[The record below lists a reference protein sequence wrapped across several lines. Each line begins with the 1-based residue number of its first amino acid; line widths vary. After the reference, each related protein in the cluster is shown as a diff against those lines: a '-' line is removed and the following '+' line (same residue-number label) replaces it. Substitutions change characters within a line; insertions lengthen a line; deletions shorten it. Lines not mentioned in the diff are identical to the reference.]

1 MVLPATQLISK
12 SAKVLGTRLTSTKIK
27 NNVDR
32 PTLLAGSS
40 DGKQTIFQV
49 QPYQKK
55 IINFSKFFIEKYKT
69 YRINDTLF
77 LLQLCKRIFYKM

>member
-1 MVLPATQLISK
+1 MVLPATPLISK

-40 DGKQTIFQV
+40 DGKQTIF
-49 QPYQKK
+49 
-55 IINFSKFFIEKYKT
+55 
-69 YRINDTLF
+69 
-77 LLQLCKRIFYKM
+77 